1 MSRNGLIP
9 YTSSRFTGS
18 AEEYAKYVTC
28 NSIPLAKQKLFLLE
42 KTTPIT
48 YCILYFLTDSLSL
61 HTAQIMWQ
69 SNMLTLYIR
78 TFWCDYCIVLAIM
91 WPKMIMWPGI
101 FLFQIYFVTER
112 FIWVLGCI
120 IWTIRAFY
128 YIWSAW
134 LLLSKFTIFI
144 LWCLDQRTERG
155 MLC

>member
-1 MSRNGLIP
+1 MLNVYFRINNSISNTVDLSAFKIYTFSYYYCSKSLSRNGLLP

-18 AEEYAKYVTC
+18 TEEYAKYVTC

-91 WPKMIMWPGI
+91 
-101 FLFQIYFVTER
+101 
-112 FIWVLGCI
+112 
-120 IWTIRAFY
+120 
-128 YIWSAW
+128 
-134 LLLSKFTIFI
+134 
-144 LWCLDQRTERG
+144 
-155 MLC
+155 